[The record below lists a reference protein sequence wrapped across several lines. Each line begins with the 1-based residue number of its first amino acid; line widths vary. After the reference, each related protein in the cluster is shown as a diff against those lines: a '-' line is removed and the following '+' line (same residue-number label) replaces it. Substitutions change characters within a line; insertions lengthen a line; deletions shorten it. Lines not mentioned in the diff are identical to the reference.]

1 MFGNGKKP
9 EMCAFADLVNNGL
22 QSFTVQRAELNA
34 GDVQI
39 ADKLDSLYRTK
50 YYTYGTILASVSLPL
65 NIGTRYAEQMGERA
79 SGNYVYQL
87 TTPSSTIV
95 LPPRSTTSINFFE
108 PRVTVE
114 SFLYY
119 SLPFT
124 MYNTKGKLMKA
135 YNLTSIDMFMPKG
148 RLMMREQGRF
158 VGELDLSDLSV
169 GETHTMQFGYDADVF
184 YRRRVNI
191 LQGDEDSDTIVYGIE
206 IMFENRKQLRDVV
219 IDFNESFGDYKYF
232 EINNIS
238 STLSDDTNNRMPD
251 LVLYGTELQGNMVL
265 KRQNDRKLI
274 KYEVTIHKIKPISII
289 RDQ

>member
-1 MFGNGKKP
+1 
-9 EMCAFADLVNNGL
+9 
-22 QSFTVQRAELNA
+22 
-34 GDVQI
+34 
-39 ADKLDSLYRTK
+39 
-50 YYTYGTILASVSLPL
+50 
-65 NIGTRYAEQMGERA
+65 
-79 SGNYVYQL
+79 
-87 TTPSSTIV
+87 
-95 LPPRSTTSINFFE
+95 
-108 PRVTVE
+108 
-114 SFLYY
+114 
-119 SLPFT
+119 
-124 MYNTKGKLMKA
+124 
-135 YNLTSIDMFMPKG
+135 
-148 RLMMREQGRF
+148 
-158 VGELDLSDLSV
+158 
-169 GETHTMQFGYDADVF
+169 MQFGYDADVF

-274 KYEVTIHKIKPISII
+274 KYEVTIHKIKPITII